1 MRTTPM
7 NRSEILDTAKAY
19 ITVDR
24 AAVHG
29 NAENTFGEIAQAW
42 NWWLGGRLS
51 APVTAYDVGMMM
63 ALFKLARAKG
73 NPSHMDSIV
82 DGAGYLALAGE
93 MAPST
98 A

>member
-1 MRTTPM
+1 M

-82 DGAGYLALAGE
+82 DVIGYAALAGE

>member
-1 MRTTPM
+1 M

-29 NAENTFGEIAQAW
+29 NAESTFCEIAQAW

>member
-1 MRTTPM
+1 M

-24 AAVHG
+24 ASVHG

-42 NWWLGGRLS
+42 TWWLGGRLS

-63 ALFKLARAKG
+63 ALFKVARAKG
-73 NPSHMDSIV
+73 NPNNMENPI
-82 DGAGYLALAGE
+82 DGVGYLALAGE
-93 MAPST
+93 MAFSGSPST
-98 A
+98 G